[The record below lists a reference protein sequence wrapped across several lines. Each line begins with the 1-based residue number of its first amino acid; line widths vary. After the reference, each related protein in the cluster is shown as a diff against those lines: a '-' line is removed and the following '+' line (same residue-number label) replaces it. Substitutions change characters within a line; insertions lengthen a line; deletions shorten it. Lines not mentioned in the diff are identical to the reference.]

1 MQATSEPDQVR
12 QAVTAVPK
20 AVIRQ
25 LVLLVPLLGNL
36 VLLGAWGAAGTD
48 SPFVVAGLA
57 VVALATVLAVVG
69 GRAAPLWLL
78 TAALLLDMAGIG
90 LLRLTPDGSGFG
102 PLAVLPAMWLAADH
116 RIRGVGLAL
125 AGSSLLVVAP
135 SLLYHG
141 AEPVWWSRGL
151 VIAALSVMCALI
163 VAGTGQVWV
172 RQNAELEEQ
181 GSRLARALD
190 DVLANRALNDAIVGT
205 VDVGLVALDRE
216 GGYQSINPRQA
227 AFMALAFPDGH
238 AGRAGQLG
246 DVFAA
251 DRTTRLT
258 TEEMP
263 TTRALLGEE
272 FDDHRIWIGG
282 DPAKQLALSVSA
294 RSVRDAAGAP
304 DGAVL
309 VYKDITPLMAA
320 MKVKDEFVA
329 SVSHELRTPLT
340 SIMGFLD
347 LVLDDEEAVDTG
359 VRRKLE
365 VAKRNS
371 ERLLNLVSD
380 LLLTA
385 QVDDGYVALDVEPTD
400 LSAIVQESLADNA
413 PRAQTQGLALRHTVQ
428 PGLVVHGD
436 PVRLRQIVDNLLTN
450 AVKYTPSGTVSVEL
464 EGGSCDL
471 WLKVSDTGIGIAPED
486 LSRLFMRFF
495 RSKEADDRAI
505 QGIGLGL
512 SITRSIVEAHGGTIL
527 VESEPGR
534 GSTFIVRLPLDG
546 PGSAN
551 QGSHGSHWAV
561 DAG

>member
-1 MQATSEPDQVR
+1 MQATNEPEGVR
-12 QAVTAVPK
+12 QAVMAVPK
-20 AVIRQ
+20 VVIRQ
-25 LVLLVPLLGNL
+25 LVLLVPLLANL
-36 VLLGAWGAAGTD
+36 ALLAGWAGVGLTD
-48 SPFVVAGLA
+48 TFVMAGLGVVAVATLLA
-57 VVALATVLAVVG
+57 LVG

-78 TAALLLDMAGIG
+78 TATLMLDLVGIG
-90 LLRLTPDGSGFG
+90 LMRLTPDGNGFG

-116 RIRGVGLAL
+116 RLRGVGLAFL
-125 AGSSLLVVAP
+125 GTATFVVAP
-135 SLLYHG
+135 TLVYYG
-141 AEPVWWSRGL
+141 PEPAWWSRGL
-151 VIAALSVMCALI
+151 VLSILAVLCAFI

-172 RQNAELEEQ
+172 RQNSELEEQ
-181 GSRLARALD
+181 GTRLARALD

-205 VDVGLVALDRE
+205 VDVGLVALDRD
-216 GGYQSINPRQA
+216 GTYQSINPRQA
-227 AFMALAFPDGH
+227 AFMALAFPAGH

-251 DRTTRLT
+251 DRVTRLT

-263 TTRALLGEE
+263 TSRALLGEE
-272 FDDHRIWIGG
+272 FDDHRIWIGAE
-282 DPAKQLALSVSA
+282 PSKQLALSVSA
-294 RSVRDAAGAP
+294 RSVRDGSGER

-320 MKVKDEFVA
+320 LKVKDDFVA

-347 LVLDDEEAVDTG
+347 LVLDDEEGVDPG

-371 ERLLNLVSD
+371 ERLLDLVSD

-400 LSAIVQESLADNA
+400 LSTIVRESLAHNA
-413 PRAQTQGLALRHTVQ
+413 PRAEAQGLGLRHSVQ

-450 AVKYTPSGTVSVEL
+450 AVKYTPSGGSVAVEL
-464 EGGSCDL
+464 EGGDEDL

-486 LSRLFMRFF
+486 LGRLFMRFF
-495 RSKEADDRAI
+495 RSQEAEDRAI

-512 SITRSIVEAHGGTIL
+512 AITRSIVEAHGGTIL
-527 VESEPGR
+527 VESEPDR

-546 PGSAN
+546 PRSPGTS
-551 QGSHGSHWAV
+551 GGHHWAA